1 MPTPNLPETFIPRRI
16 ILLVYFITPARIKET
31 AEVLVDVSGDG
42 ERYVVIHDFVHHI
55 WVTEE
60 GRLVVR
66 GREKARRGWKI

>member
-1 MPTPNLPETFIPRRI
+1 M
-16 ILLVYFITPARIKET
+16 
-31 AEVLVDVSGDG
+31 LVDVSGDG